1 MAAMNERSSAA
12 IVRSVNPP
20 LSVSLR
26 FIGGII
32 LVITVTLA
40 IFVLAMRPAVAD
52 FRAMTL
58 FLCATALV
66 SLTVGYALFRS
77 GIAWRSPSL
86 RWTLLATYGVSS
98 LLTFVNVWVTARL
111 MFINDHDL
119 TLATI
124 LLVFAAGIGMALG
137 YFLFSFLTANLSALN
152 AGALRVAAGQFDT
165 RVHIAGRDEVAQLAV
180 AFNQMAAQL
189 QEAALQQQ
197 RLDALRREL
206 IAWVGHDLRTP
217 LASVR
222 AVVEALADGVVEDP
236 DTFQRYLRTAKREVG
251 ALSSLIDDLFDMA
264 QIDAGGLRLDL
275 RPNSLSDLI
284 SDTLESF
291 TELAAGREVTLNG
304 HVDPGVD
311 PVILDARHIG
321 RVLANLVTNAV
332 RHTPAGGA
340 VTIEAH
346 ALPDAAAVDIID
358 TGEGIQPE
366 DLPYVFDRFYRA
378 EKSRSRATGGAGLG
392 LAIAKGIVETHGGR
406 ITVRSTPGSGTTFTF
421 TLPKKPPRRP
431 TRYFMPPTRP

>member
-1 MAAMNERSSAA
+1 MAAVEEHTGAA

-20 LSVSLR
+20 LGVSFR
-26 FIGGII
+26 FIAGIV
-32 LVITVTLA
+32 LVIAVTLA
-40 IFVLAMRPAVAD
+40 IFALVMRPPVAA

-58 FLCATALV
+58 FLCATALI
-66 SLTVGYALFRS
+66 SLAVGYAVFRS
-77 GIAWRSPSL
+77 GFAGRSPSL

-98 LLTFVNVWVTARL
+98 LLTFINVWVTARL

-119 TLATI
+119 TLAT
-124 LLVFAAGIGMALG
+124 LLLLFAAGIGMALG

-152 AGALRVAAGQFDT
+152 TGARRIAGGQFDT
-165 RVHIAGRDEVAQLAV
+165 RVHIDGRDEVAQLAA

-189 QEAALQQQ
+189 QEAANQQQ

-222 AVVEALADGVVEDP
+222 AVIEALADGIVEDP
-236 DTFQRYLRTAKREVG
+236 DTFQRYLRTAQREIG
-251 ALSSLIDDLFDMA
+251 ALSNLIDDLFDMA

-291 TELAAGREVTLNG
+291 TELAAGRGVSLDG
-304 HVDPGVD
+304 RVDQGVD
-311 PVILDARHIG
+311 PVVLDARQIG
-321 RVLANLVTNAV
+321 RVLTNLIGNAL
-332 RHTPAGGA
+332 RHTPAQGS
-340 VTIEAH
+340 VSIH
-346 ALPDAAAVDIID
+346 AQTQPDAVRVEIAD
-358 TGEGIQPE
+358 TGEGIRAE
-366 DLPYVFDRFYRA
+366 DLPYVFDRFYRS

-392 LAIAKGIVETHGGR
+392 LAIAKGIVEAHGGR
-406 ITVRSTPGSGTTFTF
+406 IAVRSTPGKGATFSF
-421 TLPKKPPRRP
+421 TLPKQSARRP
-431 TRYFMPPTRP
+431 SRFFVPAGR